1 MESVTTCEQE
11 KCNVQIIA
19 LISRDSCSWESEEG
33 DFRGQSNAPELESL
47 WRRLRMLLM
56 IPTDSR
62 MEATLE
68 VMSTSRCGWPLI
80 ISNELSEQIEMS
92 PLTTKDRGD

>member
-1 MESVTTCEQE
+1 
-11 KCNVQIIA
+11 
-19 LISRDSCSWESEEG
+19 
-33 DFRGQSNAPELESL
+33 
-47 WRRLRMLLM
+47 MLLM

-68 VMSTSRCGWPLI
+68 VMATSRCGWPQI